1 MTNEVSNRVSNQVST
16 ELQAN
21 NNRELIKGAILSA
34 IGFGLVVFDP
44 FTLLNLALAVVSVPF
59 LLIAPTHFAT
69 AMRSKLQPSQY
80 QMLGN
85 AMLAVSVV
93 LFILAWLVG
102 LKLLAFSL
110 VTATFGLYSR
120 MSNNKQVD
128 VAQRPKFISSYDK
141 DNSANASRSSS
152 GSSSQSTS
160 STPRRETIEQD
171 GQTVEFPLVIHRVA
185 THLAQLLSVE
195 DLKLLQRLIDE
206 INKSY
211 SYLPYLE
218 EHHAYLA
225 TSVRELI
232 VDVAINSIM
241 RLNTMAK
248 SFAKHGQV
256 DANAKA
262 LFAKK
267 HQQHVNQLFHRQL
280 DEIIELNASI
290 LDKKMAGFATVGTDV
305 EKKFR
310 DGLMELRILL
320 KWFVAQAPEN
330 TVCSYE
336 VISKKLEEN
345 TLKQMDEV
353 FYKHDTTDAQREQ
366 LLDQLDELLAH
377 FQSQSPLAEHHN
389 QNDVLLLT
397 NEPNLLHQNETQN
410 FIDFN
415 KQYVKQLKEHW

>member
-1 MTNEVSNRVSNQVST
+1 M
-16 ELQAN
+16 
-21 NNRELIKGAILSA
+21 
-34 IGFGLVVFDP
+34 
-44 FTLLNLALAVVSVPF
+44 
-59 LLIAPTHFAT
+59 
-69 AMRSKLQPSQY
+69 
-80 QMLGN
+80 
-85 AMLAVSVV
+85 
-93 LFILAWLVG
+93 
-102 LKLLAFSL
+102 
-110 VTATFGLYSR
+110 
-120 MSNNKQVD
+120 
-128 VAQRPKFISSYDK
+128 
-141 DNSANASRSSS
+141 
-152 GSSSQSTS
+152 
-160 STPRRETIEQD
+160 
-171 GQTVEFPLVIHRVA
+171 
-185 THLAQLLSVE
+185 
-195 DLKLLQRLIDE
+195 
-206 INKSY
+206 
-211 SYLPYLE
+211 
-218 EHHAYLA
+218 
-225 TSVRELI
+225 RELI

-248 SFAKHGQV
+248 NFVKHGQV
-256 DANAKA
+256 DAKAKA
-262 LFAKK
+262 LFAEK

-353 FYKHDTTDAQREQ
+353 FYKHDTTDEQREQ

-389 QNDVLLLT
+389 QNDLLQLT
-397 NEPNLLHQNETQN
+397 NEPNLLYQNETQN